1 MKGMM
6 KRLLLT
12 FAVLALTASFAHA
25 GTVVYDYDTTGQ
37 LESVRNNADKNIFSG
52 SISTGVSNK
61 RLFLGEGFDV
71 FRTVRG
77 RLLTMVCDTFYLTRV
92 TWTMSV

>member
-1 MKGMM
+1 MA
-6 KRLLLT
+6 
-12 FAVLALTASFAHA
+12 FALLALTASSALA
-25 GTVVYDYDTTGQ
+25 GKVVYTYDPLGQ
-37 LESVRNNADKNIFSG
+37 IESIRNNADKNIISG

-77 RLLTMVCDTFYLTRV
+77 RLLTIVCDTFYMTRV
-92 TWTMSV
+92 IWTMSV